1 MSSGIVFPRQFDFR
15 QLANVKK
22 LNATTTG
29 STVPDTSPRFEEVS
43 ETIGEVPPNVAPNP
57 FFTGVS
63 RKPSILNSIREDPT
77 TPPQN
82 TPTRQLEQP
91 EDDSHRSSRTGSSS
105 RSSRRNIAPQSTPV
119 GGSGIF
125 PTPSPSN
132 YARNHRFQN
141 ESSSDD
147 DSDSYEDSDSRR
159 SGGGRRSRRSD
170 DDYSRRSDDRSRSR
184 SDHSQSSQPFRDQF
198 DVQMENIKSKP
209 MTKEEYRSRQIDL
222 IMLLRQMKE
231 NGIPVD
237 SSVRLEQS
245 TPLEKLEFAYE
256 YAQRYVIRQSTFNSF
271 QQYLVMG
278 TKLVELGNTMV
289 KAKTGKGAE
298 LDGWSESVMM
308 NMPRFNYPLQ
318 RLATKYSGASESS
331 PEMELAMMIG
341 FSAFT
346 FHMAKQASGN
356 PQIAQGFAG
365 MMQPT
370 SMNDTP
376 QPATDPMGVPVGAQQ
391 PRGTVASPMG
401 MRPPISTN
409 TRTAP
414 PPVGRPM
421 TIDSDSESEY
431 SESTEEV
438 RI

>member
-1 MSSGIVFPRQFDFR
+1 
-15 QLANVKK
+15 
-22 LNATTTG
+22 
-29 STVPDTSPRFEEVS
+29 
-43 ETIGEVPPNVAPNP
+43 
-57 FFTGVS
+57 
-63 RKPSILNSIREDPT
+63 
-77 TPPQN
+77 
-82 TPTRQLEQP
+82 
-91 EDDSHRSSRTGSSS
+91 
-105 RSSRRNIAPQSTPV
+105 
-119 GGSGIF
+119 
-125 PTPSPSN
+125 
-132 YARNHRFQN
+132 
-141 ESSSDD
+141 
-147 DSDSYEDSDSRR
+147 
-159 SGGGRRSRRSD
+159 
-170 DDYSRRSDDRSRSR
+170 
-184 SDHSQSSQPFRDQF
+184 
-198 DVQMENIKSKP
+198 MENIKSKP

-245 TPLEKLEFAYE
+245 TPLEKLEFAHE

-278 TKLVELGNTMV
+278 TKMVELGNTMV

-318 RLATKYSGASESS
+318 RLATKYSGTSESS

-346 FHMAKQASGN
+346 YHMAKQASGN
-356 PQIAQGFAG
+356 PQIAQGFMG

-370 SMNDTP
+370 PMAEER
-376 QPATDPMGVPVGAQQ
+376 PATDPMGVPVGA
-391 PRGTVASPMG
+391 PGATIPVARGTVANPMG
-401 MRPPISTN
+401 MRPPMSAN
-409 TRTAP
+409 TRAA
-414 PPVGRPM
+414 PVGRPL
-421 TIDSDSESEY
+421 TIDSDSEY